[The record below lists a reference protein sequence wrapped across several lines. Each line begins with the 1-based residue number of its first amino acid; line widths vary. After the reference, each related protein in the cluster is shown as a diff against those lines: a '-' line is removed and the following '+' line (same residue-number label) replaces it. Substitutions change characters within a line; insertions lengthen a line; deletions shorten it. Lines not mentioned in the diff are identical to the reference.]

1 MSAQKANLEI
11 LPLGVQVALG
21 LGLIALAAFPFVGTD
36 FYTQMVTR
44 MMIMAI
50 FAMSLDLLQGVTGLV
65 SLGHAAYFGLA
76 GYALAFL
83 TPQGEAVSLWWT
95 LPVAVLASGLAA
107 LIIGFFVVRTHGIY
121 FIMVT
126 MAFAQM
132 VFYLFFDNKVL
143 GGSDGLYIN
152 FKPAADIFGWVPFD
166 LENKRT
172 LYYFTLAAVLGVYAF
187 LRRLLW
193 SPFGRALAG
202 IRVNEHRMR
211 AMGFGTFGYKLAAF
225 TLAGA
230 LAGLAGYLW
239 GAQTGYINPELMGF
253 HMSAHAIMMVI
264 LGGMGN
270 FAGAIVG
277 AFAFEY
283 LLHVFKDLPQV
294 GSVNLGKHW
303 QLWMGLFI
311 VLLVTAFWVWSSVSV
326 NVRSRPMSEVL
337 LSAKN
342 LTKRFGGLAAVND
355 VSLELVRNHIHAV
368 IGPNGAGKSTLT
380 NLLSGDL
387 PPTTGSVTLGG
398 HDVTGWSPEKISAR
412 GLGRSYQK
420 TNIFLPFSVWENVRL
435 AAQSREP
442 HTFRLIS
449 RATDFVAV
457 NARTERAI
465 ELSGLKDR
473 RSSIAGT
480 ISHGEQRQLEIAMT
494 LATEPQVVLLDEPLA
509 GMGTVEAERMVA
521 LLLAIKKDHGILLVE
536 HDMDAVFAL
545 ADRLTVMV
553 NGQVIAS
560 GTPAEIRADAG
571 VQAAYLGEEH

>member
-1 MSAQKANLEI
+1 MSTMKANLEV
-11 LPLGVQVALG
+11 LPRGVQVTLALG
-21 LGLIALAAFPFVGTD
+21 LVALAAFPFVGTD

-95 LPVAVLASGLAA
+95 LPLAVLASGLAA

-126 MAFAQM
+126 LAFAQM

-152 FKPAADIFGWVPFD
+152 FRPDVSFFGWMPFD
-166 LENKRT
+166 WWRLDNKLT
-172 LYYFTLAAVLGVYAF
+172 LYYFTLAALLGVYAF
-187 LRRLLW
+187 LHRLLW
-193 SPFGRALAG
+193 SPFGRTLAG

-211 AMGFGTFGYKLAAF
+211 AMGYGSYRYKLTAF

-253 HMSAHAIMMVI
+253 HMSAHVMMMVI

-311 VLLVTAFWVWSSVSV
+311 VLLVTFAPRGILGLV
-326 NVRSRPMSEVL
+326 E
-337 LSAKN
+337 
-342 LTKRFGGLAAVND
+342 RFGKRK
-355 VSLELVRNHIHAV
+355 E
-368 IGPNGAGKSTLT
+368 
-380 NLLSGDL
+380 
-387 PPTTGSVTLGG
+387 
-398 HDVTGWSPEKISAR
+398 
-412 GLGRSYQK
+412 
-420 TNIFLPFSVWENVRL
+420 
-435 AAQSREP
+435 
-442 HTFRLIS
+442 
-449 RATDFVAV
+449 
-457 NARTERAI
+457 
-465 ELSGLKDR
+465 
-473 RSSIAGT
+473 
-480 ISHGEQRQLEIAMT
+480 
-494 LATEPQVVLLDEPLA
+494 
-509 GMGTVEAERMVA
+509 GME
-521 LLLAIKKDHGILLVE
+521 
-536 HDMDAVFAL
+536 
-545 ADRLTVMV
+545 
-553 NGQVIAS
+553 
-560 GTPAEIRADAG
+560 
-571 VQAAYLGEEH
+571 

>member
-1 MSAQKANLEI
+1 MSALKANLEI
-11 LPLGVQVALG
+11 LPRGVQVALG
-21 LGLIALAAFPFVGTD
+21 LALIALLAFPFVGTD

-166 LENKRT
+166 LDNKRT
-172 LYYFTLAAVLGVYAF
+172 LYYFTLIAVLGVYAF

-239 GAQTGYINPELMGF
+239 GVQSGYVNPELMGF
-253 HMSAHAIMMVI
+253 HMSAHGIMMVI

-270 FAGAIVG
+270 FAGAIIG

-283 LLHVFKDLPQV
+283 VLHVFKDLPTV
-294 GSVNLGKHW
+294 GGFNLGKHW
-303 QLWMGLFI
+303 QLWMGSFI
-311 VLLVTAFWVWSSVSV
+311 VLLVLFAP
-326 NVRSRPMSEVL
+326 R
-337 LSAKN
+337 
-342 LTKRFGGLAAVND
+342 G
-355 VSLELVRNHIHAV
+355 I
-368 IGPNGAGKSTLT
+368 
-380 NLLSGDL
+380 
-387 PPTTGSVTLGG
+387 LG
-398 HDVTGWSPEKISAR
+398 
-412 GLGRSYQK
+412 
-420 TNIFLPFSVWENVRL
+420 
-435 AAQSREP
+435 
-442 HTFRLIS
+442 
-449 RATDFVAV
+449 
-457 NARTERAI
+457 
-465 ELSGLKDR
+465 
-473 RSSIAGT
+473 
-480 ISHGEQRQLEIAMT
+480 
-494 LATEPQVVLLDEPLA
+494 
-509 GMGTVEAERMVA
+509 
-521 LLLAIKKDHGILLVE
+521 LLARLMKQRGG
-536 HDMDAVFAL
+536 
-545 ADRLTVMV
+545 DR
-553 NGQVIAS
+553 
-560 GTPAEIRADAG
+560 DD
-571 VQAAYLGEEH
+571 

>member
-1 MSAQKANLEI
+1 MSAAKANLEV
-11 LPLGVQVALG
+11 LPRGVQVALA
-21 LGLIALAAFPFVGTD
+21 LGLIALVAFPFTGTD
-36 FYTQMVTR
+36 FYVQMVTR

-83 TPQGEAVSLWWT
+83 MPQGEAVSLWWT
-95 LPVAVLASGLAA
+95 LPLAVLASGLGA

-132 VFYLFFDNKVL
+132 IFFLFFDNKAL

-152 FKPAADIFGWVPFD
+152 FKPDVSLFGWVPAAWWD

-172 LYYFTLAAVLGVYAF
+172 LYYFTLAALLAVYAF

-193 SPFGRALAG
+193 SPFGRTLAG

-211 AMGFGTFGYKLAAF
+211 AMGFGTFRYKLTAF

-239 GAQTGYINPELMGF
+239 GTQTGYINPELMGF

-283 LLHVFKDLPQV
+283 LLHVFKDLPRV

-311 VLLVTAFWVWSSVSV
+311 VLLVTFAP
-326 NVRSRPMSEVL
+326 RGILGLAE
-337 LSAKN
+337 
-342 LTKRFGGLAAVND
+342 RFG
-355 VSLELVRNHIHAV
+355 
-368 IGPNGAGKSTLT
+368 KSRK
-380 NLLSGDL
+380 SGD
-387 PPTTGSVTLGG
+387 
-398 HDVTGWSPEKISAR
+398 E
-412 GLGRSYQK
+412 
-420 TNIFLPFSVWENVRL
+420 
-435 AAQSREP
+435 
-442 HTFRLIS
+442 
-449 RATDFVAV
+449 
-457 NARTERAI
+457 
-465 ELSGLKDR
+465 
-473 RSSIAGT
+473 
-480 ISHGEQRQLEIAMT
+480 
-494 LATEPQVVLLDEPLA
+494 
-509 GMGTVEAERMVA
+509 
-521 LLLAIKKDHGILLVE
+521 
-536 HDMDAVFAL
+536 
-545 ADRLTVMV
+545 
-553 NGQVIAS
+553 
-560 GTPAEIRADAG
+560 
-571 VQAAYLGEEH
+571 